1 MATEVGTAYVTLL
14 PSAKGFASK
23 MQSELGGELGAAG
36 AKTGEQYSTGVT
48 KTAGSRLKS
57 GFGKIFSGIG
67 SLAAPVA
74 AFATVA
80 TVTDVLKSS
89 IAGAEQV
96 QKVNARTTSVIKS
109 MGNAAHISASGVK
122 DLADSIEKKTAV
134 DHLDIQSGANLLL
147 TFKNIQNTAGKGNDI
162 FDQTTQLMT
171 DMSTAMGQS
180 TKSSAIQ
187 LGKALN
193 DPIKGMTA
201 LSRVGVSFTAQQKS
215 QITALENSGKTMA
228 AQKII
233 LKEVKGEFGG
243 AAAAMATPA
252 DHAKVAWHGFEEQM
266 GAVLLPLVDKIMT
279 AFAEALPVILDWASA
294 FGRYVGPVLKK
305 VIGWVK
311 QFIDQFQQ
319 SGKQTQSTRDDII
332 GSLQDILGVVRVVVK
347 IIEFL
352 WAHFGSTLMTYV
364 VGTFKNIITIIE
376 AALKIIHGVLDIVM
390 GLLTGDWSRAWQ
402 GVKEVLSGVWTIIKT
417 LIRQAMLYIRTLL
430 KIGWKAIKLIFTAA
444 LKGIWALIKWY
455 FRTWVRM
462 FLALPKLL
470 AKALAAL
477 APLLGQVFRAAWARA
492 SQWVQQGI
500 ANVVNAVRALP
511 GKIRALGG
519 LLAAAGRA
527 VIQAFVNGL
536 QNAPGVVSNI
546 AGNVWDALKSLVNSA
561 IDKING
567 ALDFTIS
574 LPGPDVH
581 INAGHIPHLA
591 RGARATSGTLAMI
604 GEGREPETVL
614 PDSMLSGLLGR
625 AAAAGGANRLRL
637 VVDGWEFNAYVDARA
652 DGRVSTA
659 GNLAAEGRRASWPSR
674 R

>member
-1 MATEVGTAYVTLL
+1 
-14 PSAKGFASK
+14 
-23 MQSELGGELGAAG
+23 
-36 AKTGEQYSTGVT
+36 
-48 KTAGSRLKS
+48 
-57 GFGKIFSGIG
+57 
-67 SLAAPVA
+67 
-74 AFATVA
+74 
-80 TVTDVLKSS
+80 
-89 IAGAEQV
+89 
-96 QKVNARTTSVIKS
+96 
-109 MGNAAHISASGVK
+109 
-122 DLADSIEKKTAV
+122 
-134 DHLDIQSGANLLL
+134 
-147 TFKNIQNTAGKGNDI
+147 
-162 FDQTTQLMT
+162 
-171 DMSTAMGQS
+171 
-180 TKSSAIQ
+180 
-187 LGKALN
+187 
-193 DPIKGMTA
+193 
-201 LSRVGVSFTAQQKS
+201 
-215 QITALENSGKTMA
+215 
-228 AQKII
+228 
-233 LKEVKGEFGG
+233 
-243 AAAAMATPA
+243 
-252 DHAKVAWHGFEEQM
+252 M

-444 LKGIWALIKWY
+444 MKGIWALIKWY

-500 ANVVNAVRALP
+500 TNVVNAVRALP